1 MKYIRK
7 TTSPHPERGYFIKK
21 LHSYP
26 VIFQKTDIFAM
37 FEREKIDFPKVILS
51 DFHKETV

>member
-26 VIFQKTDIFAM
+26 IIFQKTDIFAM